1 MASNKI
7 ERATLASDAIPPQ
20 QLWPRRKTVNE
31 KISDDHFDTIPA
43 RPVWSSV

>member
-1 MASNKI
+1 MAGDEIK
-7 ERATLASDAIPPQ
+7 RATVASDAVPPQ

-31 KISDDHFDTIPA
+31 KISDDHFDTSPA